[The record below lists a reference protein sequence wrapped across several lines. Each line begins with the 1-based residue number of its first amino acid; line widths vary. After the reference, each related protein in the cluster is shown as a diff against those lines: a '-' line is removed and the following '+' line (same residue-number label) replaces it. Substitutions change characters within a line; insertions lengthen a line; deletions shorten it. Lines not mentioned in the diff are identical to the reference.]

1 MNTFNRFLVILISLT
16 AICFSLAALL
26 AVWVTPDELGASLRQ
41 TATIL
46 RANPLLIQGLVT
58 AFGVSFILV
67 ALLILVGE
75 FGPQEPS
82 AIPLAG
88 VAGGGATVS
97 VDTITERIKD
107 EVEQLPGVRMA
118 RPRVRPRRGA
128 IDVAVELRT
137 YPDVHLPTKADEVV
151 QSVRR
156 AVEEGL
162 GVRVKDVRV
171 NFQPDAGRVT
181 PGPQGEIRVPGAS
194 APSDVEQAPPTA
206 RP

>member
-26 AVWVTPDELGASLRQ
+26 LVWVIPNELGASLRQ
-41 TATIL
+41 TSLIL
-46 RANPLLIQGLVT
+46 RDNPILIQGLVT
-58 AFGVSFILV
+58 AFAVSFILV
-67 ALLILVGE
+67 SLLILVGE

-97 VDTITERIKD
+97 IDTITERIKD
-107 EVEQLPGVRMA
+107 EVEQLSGVRMA
-118 RPRVRPRRGA
+118 RPRVTSRRGA
-128 IDVAVELRT
+128 IEAVVELRT

-156 AVEEGL
+156 AIEEGL
-162 GVRVKDVRV
+162 GVQVKDVRV
-171 NFQPDAGRVT
+171 NFQPDAGRGS
-181 PGPQGEIRVPGAS
+181 PRPQGEVRVPGA
-194 APSDVEQAPPTA
+194 AVDPPPA
-206 RP
+206 RPDA

>member
-1 MNTFNRFLVILISLT
+1 MNTFNRFLVILIALT

-26 AVWVTPDELGASLRQ
+26 VVWVLPNEFGASLRQ
-41 TATIL
+41 TALML
-46 RANPLLIQGLVT
+46 RDSPILIQGLVT

-118 RPRVRPRRGA
+118 RPRVRAGRGA
-128 IDVAVELRT
+128 VDVAVELRT
-137 YPDVHLPTKADEVV
+137 FPDVHLPTKADEVV

-156 AVEEGL
+156 AVQEGL
-162 GVRVKDVRV
+162 GIQVKDVRV
-171 NFQPDAGRVT
+171 NFQPDAGRGA
-181 PGPQGEIRVPGAS
+181 PRPQGKIRVPGV
-194 APSDVEQAPPTA
+194 APEPPA
-206 RP
+206 GRPDP